1 VTITQQP
8 QSVSVKT
15 GKKAKFTVIAAGSG
29 PLKYQWKKNGIDISG
44 ATKSIYQTPSTTSD
58 DNGAV
63 FSVVVT
69 GRAGGVL
76 SDGAILTL
84 L

>member
-1 VTITQQP
+1 M
-8 QSVSVKT
+8 
-15 GKKAKFTVIAAGSG
+15 
-29 PLKYQWKKNGIDISG
+29 DISG
-44 ATKSIYQTPSTTSD
+44 ATKATYVTPPTTID

-76 SDGAILTL
+76 SDGATLTL
-84 L
+84 F